1 MAVTEDSR
9 SEYRIEEYNWIFCSS
24 KLQIA
29 QAVDIISTSLGYSEG
44 FTDSGMDY
52 APDQMDGNTA
62 VITRAASL
70 AASKGI
76 LLVTSAGNN
85 GNSGWRIITAPADAD
100 NVLAVG
106 AIDADGLLNNFSS
119 QGPNANG
126 ITKPDVVAIGRFT
139 SLITTSGTPS
149 FQSGTSFSAPQIAGL
164 AAGIWQAN
172 PKLTN
177 LQLLDLIRNSGD
189 RSQNPDNEFG
199 YGVPNWNRTLELLD
213 QQKPDA
219 PISFSLFPNPSNSNS
234 ISLSV
239 NEENEFNTI
248 EIQLFKSDGSR
259 VSNISRRIFGS
270 YPNVQISL
278 EGLPSGVYNLILFNS
293 LGSNSRKFIKY

>member
-1 MAVTEDSR
+1 MLIGVFDDGFRNLSSIPYFEHVVNNERIELTYNYVSNTPSVENNFHHGLRAMSTIAARGPDYVGIAPNASFILAVTEDSR
-9 SEYRIEEYNWIFCSS
+9 SEYRIEEYNWIFAAEAADS
-24 KLQIA
+24 A
-29 QAVDIISTSLGYSEG
+29 GVDIISTSLGYSEG

-126 ITKPDVVAIGRFT
+126 ITKPDVVAIGRLT

-149 FQSGTSFSAPQIAGL
+149 FSIWHIIFCSSNCWFGCRYL
-164 AAGIWQAN
+164 ASE
-172 PKLTN
+172 PK
-177 LQLLDLIRNSGD
+177 
-189 RSQNPDNEFG
+189 
-199 YGVPNWNRTLELLD
+199 
-213 QQKPDA
+213 A
-219 PISFSLFPNPSNSNS
+219 H
-234 ISLSV
+234 
-239 NEENEFNTI
+239 
-248 EIQLFKSDGSR
+248 
-259 VSNISRRIFGS
+259 
-270 YPNVQISL
+270 
-278 EGLPSGVYNLILFNS
+278 
-293 LGSNSRKFIKY
+293 